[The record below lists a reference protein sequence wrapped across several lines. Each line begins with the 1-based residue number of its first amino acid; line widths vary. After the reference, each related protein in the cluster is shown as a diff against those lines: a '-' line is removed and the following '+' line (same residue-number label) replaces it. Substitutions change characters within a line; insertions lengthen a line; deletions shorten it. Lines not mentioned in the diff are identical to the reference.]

1 MNLLVGDMQRTDTP
15 SEARSLRTY
24 LTVGQLAAVLAAGI
38 HAAVV
43 PEHLQES
50 LLIGGFFVVV
60 AIGQFG
66 LAAML
71 RRRPPLLVVVG
82 AIWAHVGLIALYVA
96 SRTVDLPFLPANHH
110 GASSVQH
117 LPVAGGHGNG
127 IPAYPGSRIEPVG
140 MPDLVCLGAELVLIG
155 ALLGLVPARLRSR
168 TTSALMALGLL
179 AVLARAVGLIG

>member
-1 MNLLVGDMQRTDTP
+1 MSILERDMDRTDTP
-15 SEARSLRTY
+15 YEAKSLRGY
-24 LTVGQLAAVLAAGI
+24 LTAGQLAAVLAAGI

-50 LLIGGFFVVV
+50 FLIGGFFVVV
-60 AIGQFG
+60 ALGQFG
-66 LAAML
+66 LAAAL
-71 RRRPPLLVVVG
+71 RQRPPVLVVVG

-96 SRTVDLPFLPANHH
+96 SRTVDLPFLPAHH
-110 GASSVQH
+110 SIDH

-140 MPDLVCLGAELVLIG
+140 TLDLICLGAELVLIG
-155 ALLGLVPARLRSR
+155 ALLGLLPFRLRSR
-168 TTSALMALGLL
+168 TTTALMALGLL

>member
-1 MNLLVGDMQRTDTP
+1 MSLLERGMHRTDTP
-15 SEARSLRTY
+15 SEARSLRTH

-66 LAAML
+66 LAAVL

-96 SRTVDLPFLPANHH
+96 SRTVDLPFLAAHPH
-110 GASSVQH
+110 GAVQH

-127 IPAYPGSRIEPVG
+127 IPVFPGSRIEPVG
-140 MPDLVCLGAELVLIG
+140 VPDLICLGAELVLIG

-168 TTSALMALGLL
+168 TTTALMVVGVL

>member
-1 MNLLVGDMQRTDTP
+1 MSLLERGMQRTDTP
-15 SEARSLRTY
+15 NEARSLRSY

-82 AIWAHVGLIALYVA
+82 AIWAHVALIALYVA

-110 GASSVQH
+110 GASNVQH
-117 LPVAGGHGNG
+117 LPVAGGNAGPG
-127 IPAYPGSRIEPVG
+127 LSRRRARADRRPPRAGADPAAKPDHLRPDGSRRAR
-140 MPDLVCLGAELVLIG
+140 GAG
-155 ALLGLVPARLRSR
+155 PGGR
-168 TTSALMALGLL
+168 
-179 AVLARAVGLIG
+179 

>member
-1 MNLLVGDMQRTDTP
+1 MTLLVGDMQRTDSP
-15 SEARSLRTY
+15 KEAQSLRSY

-50 LLIGGFFVVV
+50 LLIGSFFVVV

-66 LAAML
+66 LAAAL
-71 RRRPPLLVVVG
+71 RRRPPLLVVVA

-96 SRTVDLPFLPANHH
+96 SRTVDLPFLPPHH

-127 IPAYPGSRIEPVG
+127 IPAYPAAKPDHLRADGSR
-140 MPDLVCLGAELVLIG
+140 
-155 ALLGLVPARLRSR
+155 PARGAGPGDRADRLIFSIVCAPFRASAGHAHAPFGHPSR
-168 TTSALMALGLL
+168 PM
-179 AVLARAVGLIG
+179 

>member
-1 MNLLVGDMQRTDTP
+1 MSLLERGMQPTDTP
-15 SEARSLRTY
+15 SEAQSLRTY

-66 LAAML
+66 LAAVL
-71 RRRPPLLVVVG
+71 RRRPPLLLVVG

-96 SRTVDLPFLPANHH
+96 SRTVDLPFLSAHH

-127 IPAYPGSRIEPVG
+127 IPAYPGARIEPVA
-140 MPDLVCLGAELVLIG
+140 MPDLICLGAELVLIG

-168 TTSALMALGLL
+168 TTTALMVVGVL

>member
-1 MNLLVGDMQRTDTP
+1 MSLLERGMHRTDTP
-15 SEARSLRTY
+15 SEAQSLRSY
-24 LTVGQLAAVLAAGI
+24 LTVAQLAAVLAAGI

-50 LLIGGFFVVV
+50 LLIGGFFVIV
-60 AIGQFG
+60 AMGQFG
-66 LAAML
+66 LAAAL
-71 RRRPPLLVVVG
+71 RRRPSLLVVVG

-96 SRTVDLPFLPANHH
+96 SRTVDLPFLPPQH

-140 MPDLVCLGAELVLIG
+140 TLDLICLGAELVLIG

-168 TTSALMALGLL
+168 TTSALMALGVL
-179 AVLARAVGLIG
+179 AVLARAIGLIG

>member
-1 MNLLVGDMQRTDTP
+1 MSLLERGMHRTDTP
-15 SEARSLRTY
+15 NEARSLRGY
-24 LTVGQLAAVLAAGI
+24 LTAGQLAAVLAAGI

-60 AIGQFG
+60 ALGQFG
-66 LAAML
+66 LAAAL

-82 AIWAHVGLIALYVA
+82 AIWAHVALIALYVA
-96 SRTVDLPFLPANHH
+96 SRTVDLPFLPAHH
-110 GASSVQH
+110 GANSIEH

-140 MPDLVCLGAELVLIG
+140 TLDLICLGAELVLIG
-155 ALLGLVPARLRSR
+155 ALLGLLPARLRSR

>member
-1 MNLLVGDMQRTDTP
+1 MSLLERGMQRTDTP
-15 SEARSLRTY
+15 SEARSLRSY

-66 LAAML
+66 LAAVL

-82 AIWAHVGLIALYVA
+82 AIWAHVALIALYVA
-96 SRTVDLPFLPANHH
+96 SRTVDLPFLPPTTTARA
-110 GASSVQH
+110 ASSTSRWRVGTATAS
-117 LPVAGGHGNG
+117 PPTRAR
-127 IPAYPGSRIEPVG
+127 GS
-140 MPDLVCLGAELVLIG
+140 
-155 ALLGLVPARLRSR
+155 SR
-168 TTSALMALGLL
+168 WECRTWSVSAPSSC
-179 AVLARAVGLIG
+179 